1 MARPLRALSEVWSRE
16 PRGNTRRLAISF
28 VTLVAFVVQI
38 LLVQTHIHGTAR
50 FGVTSV
56 PATIAKID
64 GKERSDKFPPA
75 NDPANCPICQEML
88 HAGAFVAPGAATL
101 QITTLAS
108 VIDFVFVEIFATAQT
123 RSHGW
128 KSRAP
133 PIP

>member
-1 MARPLRALSEVWSRE
+1 MQGPQAARS
-16 PRGNTRRLAISF
+16 PRTVPKIRNGARLAI
-28 VTLVAFVVQI
+28 TLVA
-38 LLVQTHIHGTAR
+38 LLAFALQTLVLQTHIHGVPLAGTA
-50 FGVTSV
+50 GVTLSV
-56 PATIAKID
+56 EKGQQPA
-64 GKERSDKFPPA
+64 PPV

-101 QITTLAS
+101 QIATLAS